1 MQFLR
6 KLALTLAL
14 LLYAPL
20 LLILPTVI
28 SLNATLNKPTFIK
41 EKVAEAKL
49 YPALSTYILEQINK
63 STEAS
68 ASPLIGQTAS
78 EVFTPTALQE
88 VFEPVV
94 DSIYTWLD
102 NPQEKFDI
110 SINTKSL
117 QDSFKAKLDQNLGT
131 QLATLPPCSR
141 SLQPTS
147 TDPYQ
152 LNCIPAGVSIE
163 SIRTEAQAQIN
174 QNRDLAEQETISLTE
189 DSTAAPAP
197 EAPQSPDAAPVV
209 SEQTKAPQLNVDQF
223 KMLAK
228 LYRITK
234 ASTPWIIGLLVIT
247 TAAILALSSSW
258 IQGVK
263 RTGIFLAVNG
273 GLLLISSVGTSF
285 LFRTLLPVPATDES
299 IGAAGREIADLLT
312 RHMLAT
318 TRNFAIAY
326 LVIGI
331 IAIISAIVL
340 KKKSAPSKAE
350 EAIPQEHTEDELG
363 EKSSSS
369 TVEANK
375 KDTKPTS

>member
-68 ASPLIGQTAS
+68 ASPLIGQTAT

-189 DSTAAPAP
+189 P
-197 EAPQSPDAAPVV
+197 EQPTPVESQSPDAAPV
-209 SEQTKAPQLNVDQF
+209 ETKKTEAPQLNIDQF

-228 LYRITK
+228 IYRITK

-247 TAAILALSSSW
+247 TAVILALSSSW

-350 EAIPQEHTEDELG
+350 EAIPQEHTADELG